1 MVPQPKSYILYFLVN
16 FKPLIGIS
24 RRAWIF
30 VALTCYHKLCLI
42 DNMALACCNLLLSRI
57 INCEHRK
64 KLTYPS
70 IVYLTETKYKNDN
83 RQRKGTREMWSI
95 TYVLN
100 GTSFLDLSN
109 KTNNNR
115 KSTII
120 IRSRTADSYSSK
132 TRSSTIENTYSK
144 ILTIQYLFK
153 W

>member
-1 MVPQPKSYILYFLVN
+1 MVPQPKSYILYLLVN
-16 FKPLIGIS
+16 FKPFIGIS
-24 RRAWIF
+24 RRAWIC

-83 RQRKGTREMWSI
+83 RQRKDTREMWSI
-95 TYVLN
+95 TFVLN
-100 GTSFLDLSN
+100 ATSFLDFSN
-109 KTNNNR
+109 KTNNK

-120 IRSRTADSYSSK
+120 IRTRTTHSYNLK
-132 TRSSTIENTYSK
+132 TTSSTIENTYPK